1 MNKKKERKIE
11 KKKAEIEINYTVKV
25 CEVKNDPPNQKKKY
39 FKIITS
45 FLTDS
50 YEMLLTSKKEKHNNQ
65 KKFLTLILI
74 CKFIH

>member
-39 FKIITS
+39 FKIITKLYFQIS
-45 FLTDS
+45 FF
-50 YEMLLTSKKEKHNNQ
+50 H
-65 KKFLTLILI
+65 ILEY
-74 CKFIH
+74 KGDLHY